1 MTKFNILFFSSGRSD
16 YELIKPIINELK
28 RNDNFNS
35 YLILT
40 GSHLSKMHGQTFK
53 NVDQKLTKKLFKIDI
68 KCDHLDFDNFNSS
81 FILAQKKFKEFFKKK
96 KFNLAVI
103 LGDRYEALAFG
114 LSCFFEGIK
123 IAHIHGGEITEG
135 SIDDTIR
142 HLITKLSNI
151 HYVTNLEHQRRVI
164 QLGENPKRVINVG
177 LLGYENISKM
187 KFIDKKDV
195 LKKLKINQ
203 QKKNILVSYHPVTK
217 LSKKENIYQFNQLL
231 IALKSFSSFN
241 IIFTSPNID
250 PGNRDIT
257 QKIKKFLKK
266 NENSYFFYSLG
277 QKYFFSLAKSSEFFI
292 GNSSSGILE
301 IPFLEIPVINI
312 GMRQKNRYNF
322 LKIFHVE
329 PNSKKIIKKIKEI
342 IKKNKREIINIKKI
356 NTSKKISLSIINYLQ
371 NSKNIDQKIF
381 YDLKSN
387 LK

>member
-1 MTKFNILFFSSGRSD
+1 M
-16 YELIKPIINELK
+16 
-28 RNDNFNS
+28 
-35 YLILT
+35 
-40 GSHLSKMHGQTFK
+40 
-53 NVDQKLTKKLFKIDI
+53 
-68 KCDHLDFDNFNSS
+68 
-81 FILAQKKFKEFFKKK
+81 
-96 KFNLAVI
+96 
-103 LGDRYEALAFG
+103 
-114 LSCFFEGIK
+114 FFEGIK

-250 PGNRDIT
+250 PGI
-257 QKIKKFLKK
+257 
-266 NENSYFFYSLG
+266 
-277 QKYFFSLAKSSEFFI
+277 
-292 GNSSSGILE
+292 E
-301 IPFLEIPVINI
+301 I
-312 GMRQKNRYNF
+312 
-322 LKIFHVE
+322 
-329 PNSKKIIKKIKEI
+329 
-342 IKKNKREIINIKKI
+342 
-356 NTSKKISLSIINYLQ
+356 
-371 NSKNIDQKIF
+371 
-381 YDLKSN
+381 
-387 LK
+387 